1 MKTPAFPPLAVVVV
15 SVILVAEA
23 LLLTGLFGYLAYAS
37 ATNQA
42 DSSASALGLV
52 VMAALAAMW
61 VALTAIAFIRGKAG
75 SRGPAI
81 VWQVLQGAVGIAS
94 NQGLFARPDIGSGL
108 LIPAILVVVLLLFSK
123 PVSRHLGTSDD

>member
-42 DSSASALGLV
+42 NSSASALGLV

-123 PVSRHLGTSDD
+123 PVSRHLGTTDD

>member
-52 VMAALAAMW
+52 VMAALAAIW
-61 VALTAIAFIRGKAG
+61 VAITAISFIRGKAG

-94 NQGLFARPDIGSGL
+94 NQGLFARPDIVSGL
-108 LIPAILVVVLLLFSK
+108 LIPDILVVVLVLFSK
-123 PVSRHLGTSDD
+123 PVSRHLGTTDD

>member
-52 VMAALAAMW
+52 VMAALATIW
-61 VALTAIAFIRGKAG
+61 VAITAISFIRGKAG

-123 PVSRHLGTSDD
+123 PVSRHLGTTDD